1 MGLLTN
7 RKDLHMGK
15 SKVKLSYNSPVILT
29 FAGVCLAALI
39 LNWIT
44 RGWSNRILFIC
55 YGRAS
60 LLDPLTYLRVFS
72 YVFGHANFSH
82 FAGNMTMLLLVG
94 PIVEERFGSWN
105 LCIMMGVTALAGG
118 ILNMLFFSTGILG
131 ASGIVFMLII
141 LSAFTN
147 MKKGEIPLTLIII
160 ALIYLGKEVY
170 SGIFVEDN
178 VSHFGH
184 LCGGF
189 SALGFGA
196 YFYKKK
202 FENQLH

>member
-1 MGLLTN
+1 MNNKKL
-7 RKDLHMGK
+7 
-15 SKVKLSYNSPVILT
+15 KLSYNSPVILT
-29 FAGVCLAALI
+29 FAGICLASLI

-44 RGWSNRILFIC
+44 RGWSNRMLFIC
-55 YGRAS
+55 YGHPS
-60 LLDPLTYLRVFS
+60 LLDPLTYLRALS
-72 YVFGHANFSH
+72 YVFGHASFSH

-118 ILNMLFFSTGILG
+118 ILNMLFFNTGILG

-147 MKKGEIPLTLIII
+147 MKKGEIPLTLILI
-160 ALIYLGKEVY
+160 AVIYLGQEIY
-170 SGIFVEDN
+170 GGLFVEDN

-184 LCGGF
+184 ICGGI
-189 SALGFGA
+189 SGLGFGA

-202 FENQLH
+202 FEMTR